1 MEAVDPGKIHSIQLE
16 NTSKDSKQAW
26 FLDKATI
33 KMMPSD
39 ESEQKVEE
47 GKDKDESVDETKSGD
62 TELVYLCQRW
72 VGMADAKTDELKNA
86 EAETTL
92 MLQGVYHRGSYFM

>member
-33 KMMPSD
+33 KMMPSEKKD
-39 ESEQKVEE
+39 EE
-47 GKDKDESVDETKSGD
+47 GKDKDESVDET
-62 TELVYLCQRW
+62 ELVYLCQRW
-72 VGMADAKTDELKNA
+72 IGMADAKIDELKNA
-86 EAETTL
+86 EPETTL
-92 MLQGVYHRGSYFM
+92 LLQGVNHRVSY